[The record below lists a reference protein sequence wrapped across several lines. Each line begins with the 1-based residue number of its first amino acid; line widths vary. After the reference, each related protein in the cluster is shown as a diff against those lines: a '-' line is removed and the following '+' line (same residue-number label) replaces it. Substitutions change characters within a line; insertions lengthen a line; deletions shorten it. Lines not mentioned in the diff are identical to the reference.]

1 MTKEKFYWHKQQE
14 QILKNWGEISNSYRY
29 LHERSY
35 PYYYYQN
42 MWFAIP
48 VIILSTITGTANFAQ
63 GSFPE
68 SAKTI
73 APIIIGSLNLI
84 AGLITTV
91 AQFLRVSELLESH
104 RVSSVSFGK
113 FSRNITVE
121 LSLPI
126 DERNCNGSEFLNSCR
141 IELDKLIEQSPSV
154 PLKIIK
160 RFEKKFKGKEFVRPD
175 ILDISRV
182 QVYSNNEEE
191 EEKIK
196 EEIFRK
202 EKEKRIKIIQEE
214 KDKISEIIKSQE
226 LVKMKEK
233 KRIKQELKEKKISV
247 QNIHG
252 QMDKLIGMLQPA
264 DILDDGNKIVNENV
278 ELISSTDD
286 NSDNLSSSS
295 SDKVENEKIEN
306 EKVEIIVNEIVDK
319 VSDDEKK

>member
-35 PYYYYQN
+35 QYYYYQN

-113 FSRNITVE
+113 FARNITVE

-126 DERNCNGSEFLNSCR
+126 EERDCNGSDFLNTCR

-154 PLKIIK
+154 PLTIIK
-160 RFEKKFKGKEFVRPD
+160 RFERKFKGKEFVRPD
-175 ILDISRV
+175 ILDISTV

-202 EKEKRIKIIQEE
+202 EKEKRIQIIQEE

-233 KRIKQELKEKKISV
+233 KRIKKELKNKKLSV

-252 QMDKLIGMLQPA
+252 QMDKLIGMLQPNDTSIS
-264 DILDDGNKIVNENV
+264 DITNESENID
-278 ELISSTDD
+278 LIISTDD
-286 NSDNLSSSS
+286 NSDNLSNSS
-295 SDKVENEKIEN
+295 SDKLEN

-319 VSDDEKK
+319 VSDEEKK